1 MKNTDRVP
9 VPPSGLIEIIGYAAF
24 YRILCRMVFGQLSG
38 ILWSVPG
45 IQFRLWITIHRVL
58 FPSCRRYLVCR
69 GPFEFDMFH
78 LILCLQLLCRGRQI
92 HLPEVPER
100 TSQSWG
106 IFMAVFGLSLSGS
119 LSYLCVTVG
128 CDTAVEMFL
137 SLSVLSAVFQV
148 NLG

>member
-69 GPFEFDMFH
+69 GPFEFDVSFDSVFAAVVSWSSDSSARGARKDESELGYFH
-78 LILCLQLLCRGRQI
+78 
-92 HLPEVPER
+92 
-100 TSQSWG
+100 
-106 IFMAVFGLSLSGS
+106 GS
-119 LSYLCVTVG
+119 
-128 CDTAVEMFL
+128 FW
-137 SLSVLSAVFQV
+137 SLSVW
-148 NLG
+148 